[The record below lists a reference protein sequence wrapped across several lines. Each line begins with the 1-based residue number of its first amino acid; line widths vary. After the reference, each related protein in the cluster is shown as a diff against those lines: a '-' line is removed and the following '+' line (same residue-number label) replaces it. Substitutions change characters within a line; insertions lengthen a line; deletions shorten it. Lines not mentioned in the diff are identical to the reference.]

1 MRSSEEQSSG
11 LSTGAVAVKRL
22 AAMDLIGKVLR
33 IEKTSIHDGE
43 GLRTVVFLKGCP
55 LSCKWCSTPESQ
67 YQYAHCA
74 TGYGKDMTVSQVV
87 KEICKD
93 EIFFFHSG
101 GGVTISGGEVLMQS
115 RFAEELLKACTEEGI
130 PTSIETSL
138 YADYETAI
146 GPLLPY
152 LPSMYVD
159 FKIFDEKK
167 HISYTGVS
175 NQKIKDNLR
184 RLQREYAGKVH
195 VRIPTVPGI
204 NMDAENMKQTAL
216 FIKDM
221 SVVSDLELLPYHRL
235 GLETYRKLKVSY
247 GLPDVHVPEMEELNR
262 MADAIHEVDK
272 DRTVLI
278 KGQKREFREEVKESG
293 LYR

>member
-1 MRSSEEQSSG
+1 ME
-11 LSTGAVAVKRL
+11 LT
-22 AAMDLIGKVLR
+22 GKVLR

-55 LSCKWCSTPESQ
+55 LKCKWCSTPESQ
-67 YQYAHCA
+67 YQYTHCA

-87 KEICKD
+87 KEVRKD

-115 RFAEELLKACTEEGI
+115 QFAEEILKACREDGI
-130 PTSIETSL
+130 QTAIESSL

-146 GPLLPY
+146 RPLLPY
-152 LPSMYVD
+152 LSSMYVD
-159 FKIFDEKK
+159 FKIYDEKK

-184 RLQREYAGKVH
+184 RLQQEFSGEIH
-195 VRIPTVPGI
+195 VRIPTVPGV
-204 NMDAENMKQTAL
+204 NMNEENMKQTAL

-221 SVVSDLELLPYHRL
+221 SRVADLELLPYHRL
-235 GLETYRKLKVSY
+235 GTETYRKLKISY
-247 GLPDVHVPEMEELNR
+247 ELPDVETPELKEMKR
-262 MADAIHEVDK
+262 MAEAIHEADK
-272 DRTVLI
+272 NRRVLI
-278 KGQKREFREEVKESG
+278 KGTEVIFED
-293 LYR
+293 